1 MISKRTM
8 NRLKRIEKCQRE
20 VKRLVA
26 EIHDVYTLDDVEDDD
41 GWTFG
46 MCIDQQ
52 GQVWEATSSANLLE
66 KFKEMRGN
74 KENK

>member
-20 VKRLVA
+20 VKLLVA
-26 EIHDVYTLDDVEDDD
+26 EIHYVYTLDTVEDKD

-52 GQVWEATSSANLLE
+52 GQVWEANASAVLLE
-66 KFKEMRGN
+66 KFKRMRDN
-74 KENK
+74 EETK

>member
-8 NRLKRIEKCQRE
+8 NRLKRIEKHQRE

-26 EIHDVYTLDDVEDDD
+26 EIHDVYTLDDVEDGD

-52 GQVWEATSSANLLE
+52 GQVWEANSSAVLLE
-66 KFKEMRGN
+66 KFRGMRDN
-74 KENK
+74 KETK